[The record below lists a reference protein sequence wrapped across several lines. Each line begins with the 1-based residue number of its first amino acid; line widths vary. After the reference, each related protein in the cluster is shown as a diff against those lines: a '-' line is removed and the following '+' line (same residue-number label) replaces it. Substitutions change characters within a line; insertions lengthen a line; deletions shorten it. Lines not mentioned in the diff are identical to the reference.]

1 MVEMKENSKL
11 DLPSS
16 YGDGGSEEKII
27 SPEKKSVS
35 DHINAGKPDSFVID
49 MESFIHGVTNK
60 ENNPNSR
67 FPRSLSR
74 KGSLRGDKKD
84 VNNSNSTSIANDHRD
99 SFVSSSS
106 PHGGSPEKLAVVAEE
121 TVEHP
126 GNNPKTHHQIT
137 FASTN
142 IGAATESRLMSLR
155 KNSFKRSSP
164 PWLLDPKRILLFFA
178 TLSSM
183 GTILL
188 IYFTLS
194 IGGTNPDG
202 NALD

>member
-1 MVEMKENSKL
+1 MVEMKEISKL

-35 DHINAGKPDSFVID
+35 DHINAEKSDSFVID

-67 FPRSLSR
+67 IPRSLSR

-84 VNNSNSTSIANDHRD
+84 VNNSNSTSIANDRRD

-106 PHGGSPEKLAVVAEE
+106 PHGGSPEKLAAVVEE
-121 TVEHP
+121 TGKHP
-126 GNNPKTHHQIT
+126 GNNHLPTHHQIT
-137 FASTN
+137 FASAN
-142 IGAATESRLMSLR
+142 ISAATENSRLMSLR
-155 KNSFKRSSP
+155 RNSFKRSSP

-194 IGGTNPDG
+194 IGGTNPD
-202 NALD
+202 D

>member
-1 MVEMKENSKL
+1 MKENSKL

-16 YGDGGSEEKII
+16 YDDGGSEEKII
-27 SPEKKSVS
+27 SPEKNSVS
-35 DHINAGKPDSFVID
+35 DHINAEKPDSFVID

-74 KGSLRGDKKD
+74 KGSLRGDKKN
-84 VNNSNSTSIANDHRD
+84 VNSNSNSIANDHRD

-106 PHGGSPEKLAVVAEE
+106 PHGGSPEKLTAVAEE
-121 TVEHP
+121 TGKHP
-126 GNNPKTHHQIT
+126 GNNPQTHHQIT
-137 FASTN
+137 FASGN
-142 IGAATESRLMSLR
+142 ISAATESRLMSLR
-155 KNSFKRSSP
+155 RNSFKRSHP

>member
-1 MVEMKENSKL
+1 MVEMKENPKL

-16 YGDGGSEEKII
+16 YNDCGSEEKIK
-27 SPEKKSVS
+27 SPE
-35 DHINAGKPDSFVID
+35 NKPDSFIID
-49 MESFIHGVTNK
+49 MESFMHGIPNK

-74 KGSLRGDKKD
+74 KGSQRGDKKN
-84 VNNSNSTSIANDHRD
+84 VNISNSTNSIANDHRD
-99 SFVSSSS
+99 SLVSSSS
-106 PHGGSPEKLAVVAEE
+106 SHGGTPEKLTAVAE
-121 TVEHP
+121 VSGNHP
-126 GNNPKTHHQIT
+126 GNNPQTHHQIT
-137 FASTN
+137 FASGN
-142 IGAATESRLMSLR
+142 ISAANESGLLSLR
-155 KNSFKRSSP
+155 RNSFKRSSP
-164 PWLLDPKRILLFFA
+164 PWMLDPKRILMFFA

-194 IGGTNPDG
+194 IGRTNPDR